1 MIHNIKDVLTADNLN
16 GWVAGLAVLSPFWLP
31 WLEDF
36 SKIAALLLPI
46 IGLAWFGVQIWAKIY
61 RNK

>member
-1 MIHNIKDVLTADNLN
+1 MNDYLTNTA
-16 GWVAGLAVLSPFWLP
+16 AGLAVISPWWLP
-31 WLEDF
+31 WLENF
-36 SKIAALLLPI
+36 SQVAALLLPI